1 MKLILVRHGESVG
14 NLENRL
20 QGQEDYDLT
29 NLGRRQAELTAVRLH
44 DEGTSTLYTSPLL
57 RAASTATAI
66 GEVLGCAPVLLPGV
80 AEYSFG
86 ELSGMTYREVR
97 EHFAATPETANLPA
111 AEREYP
117 GEEGRINFERRVTE
131 AIWRVV
137 AEHARET
144 VAVVSHGGPIALFC
158 QSILGLPYK
167 RPMPFGIDNCSLAII
182 EAPDGGSPRDAAVL
196 VRLNDTG
203 HLAPLREAAVD

>member
-1 MKLILVRHGESVG
+1 MRLILVRHGESVG
-14 NLENRL
+14 NFENRL

-29 NLGRRQAELTAVRLH
+29 DLGRRQAELTALRLR
-44 DEGTSTLYTSPLL
+44 DVGTCTVYTSPLL

-117 GEEGRINFERRVTE
+117 GEEGRVNFQQRVTE
-131 AIWRVV
+131 AIWQVV
-137 AEHARET
+137 EKHPGET
-144 VAVVSHGGPIALFC
+144 IAVVSHGGPIALFC
-158 QSILGLPYK
+158 QSVLGLPYK
-167 RPMPFGIDNCSLAII
+167 RPMPFGVDNCSLAII
-182 EAPDGGSPRDAAVL
+182 EALDTADARDAAVL
-196 VRLNDTG
+196 VRLNDTC
-203 HLAPLREAAVD
+203 HLQDGE

>member
-14 NLENRL
+14 NFENRL

-29 NLGRRQAELTAVRLH
+29 DLGRRQAALTALRLR
-44 DEGTSTLYTSPLL
+44 DEGTCAVYTSPLL
-57 RAASTATAI
+57 RAATTAEEI
-66 GEVLGCAPVLLPGV
+66 GRVLDCAPVLLPGV

-117 GEEGRINFERRVTE
+117 GEEGRTNFLQRVTE
-131 AIWRVV
+131 AIWQVV
-137 AEHARET
+137 EKHAGET

-158 QSILGLPYK
+158 QSVLGLPYK
-167 RPMPFGIDNCSLAII
+167 RPMPFAIENCSLAII
-182 EAPDGGSPRDAAVL
+182 EAPDGASRAAAVL
-196 VRLNDTG
+196 VRLNDTC
-203 HLAPLREAAVD
+203 HLQEVASNE